1 MSMDSGEALWSLHLL
16 DVAIAERQA
25 TAEALAA
32 DPQAA
37 QKLFELRQRLESLR
51 FRAQQVRV
59 AQRTAELELQSLRE
73 KRQRLEGELYSG
85 RLNPRELVNLQR
97 ELELLTRQYLQ
108 LETWILQQM
117 EEAESVERELEDL
130 DAELQELEAS
140 YRMAVDER
148 LARIKAL
155 QAELQT
161 LQERREAQAACMDPA
176 LLERYE
182 RLRQRLHPPV
192 VKLVGDA
199 CGGCHVSLAPAF
211 RERLRARQ
219 DPGPLP
225 CPACGRLLVP

>member
-1 MSMDSGEALWSLHLL
+1 MDPGEALWSLHLL

-25 TAEALAA
+25 AAEALAA

-37 QKLFELRQRLESLR
+37 QKLVELRQRLESLR
-51 FRAQQVRV
+51 SRAQQVRS

-97 ELELLTRQYLQ
+97 ELDLLARQYLQ
-108 LETWILQQM
+108 LETWILEQM

-130 DAELQELEAS
+130 DAELQDLEAS
-140 YRMAVDER
+140 YRMVVEER
-148 LARIKAL
+148 LARSRAL
-155 QAELQT
+155 QAELHT
-161 LQERREAQAACMDPA
+161 LQQRREAQAACMDPA
-176 LLERYE
+176 LVERYE

-192 VKLVGDA
+192 AKLVGDA
-199 CGGCHVSLAPAF
+199 CGACHVSLAPAF
-211 RERLRARQ
+211 RERLRARR
-219 DPGPLP
+219 DPGSLP